1 MLVEEKHSLKCL
13 FHELTGVK
21 KSSDTV
27 LLFGGLGQ
35 MYMLTHVSIYGG
47 SEALQRGSSAAFV
60 PRFVQNVS
68 KNTAWRSNKYVSLY
82 IFFLYIVT
90 PNINASFSRL

>member
-13 FHELTGVK
+13 FHELSAVK

-27 LLFGGLGQ
+27 LLFGWLGQ
-35 MYMLTHVSIYGG
+35 TYTLTHVCIHWGY
-47 SEALQRGSSAAFV
+47 EALQRASSAAFV
-60 PRFVQNVS
+60 RRFVQNVS

-82 IFFLYIVT
+82 IFLFTSSLQTLMLV
-90 PNINASFSRL
+90 LVG